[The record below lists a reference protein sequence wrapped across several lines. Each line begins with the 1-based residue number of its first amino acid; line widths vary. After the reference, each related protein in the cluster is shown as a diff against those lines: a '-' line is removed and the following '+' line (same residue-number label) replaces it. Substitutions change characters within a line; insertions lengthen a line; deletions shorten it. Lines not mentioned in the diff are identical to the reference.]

1 MSDLEK
7 NRRQGKPTQG
17 DNPSVTNPAG
27 NPIAG
32 NPSAAAAGSAPAL
45 PSQITVT
52 ETVPPAEMGYAIA
65 TDAGKKAKLGTVHLL
80 VRGFLCTPFL
90 AYGASVVFAMVS
102 AGIPLGAAGLI
113 FPVGYVTL
121 NFLGLEMATGS
132 FAVMPIGLY
141 AGTVTVFQLIRNWFW
156 TLVGNLLGG
165 VFFAWLLWFS
175 LTKGGAIP
183 PNPMLT
189 TIAHVAE
196 HKVAYSQFG
205 VIGWCAA
212 IGMGV
217 LCNWLVSL
225 GSVMSK
231 STRSTV
237 GRALLMWIPIGTF
250 FALGFEHTVVNMWL
264 IPTGILS
271 GADVGLYDWWVW
283 NQIPVTL
290 GNILGAMVF
299 NGTLWYYTH
308 ALNP

>member
-1 MSDLEK
+1 MSDSRK
-7 NRRQGKPTQG
+7 SRREGKPTAG
-17 DNPSVTNPAG
+17 DNASVTNPSG

-32 NPSAAAAGSAPAL
+32 NPSASAASSVPAK
-45 PSQITVT
+45 PTEFGVI
-52 ETVPPAEMGYAIA
+52 ETVPPAEMGAAIA
-65 TDAGKKAKLGTVHLL
+65 ADAGKKAKMATVHLL

-90 AYGASVVFAMVS
+90 AYGASVTFAMVA
-102 AGIPLGAAGLI
+102 AGVPLGAAGLV

-132 FAVMPIGLY
+132 FAVMPMGMY
-141 AGTVTVFQLIRNWFW
+141 AGTVTPFQMLRNWFW

-165 VFFAWLLWFS
+165 IFFAWLLWFS
-175 LTKGGAIP
+175 YTQGGSVA
-183 PNPMLT
+183 PNATLV
-189 TIAHVAE
+189 TIAGIAE

-205 VIGWCAA
+205 IIGWCAA

-231 STRSTV
+231 ATRSTV
-237 GRALLMWIPIGTF
+237 GRALLMWIPIGAF

-271 GADVGLYDWWVW
+271 GADVSLYDWWVW
-283 NQIPVTL
+283 NQIPVTI

-308 ALNP
+308 SLNP